1 MIGSRAIPPLAAIV
15 GIALLLTAGVGSPT
29 ATTRAQGAL
38 QAQVASGAALYAEWC
53 ALCHG
58 LDGEG
63 GEGPALAAP
72 REIAAFRTAG
82 RLFDFISTSMPQ
94 DFPGLLTDPE
104 YYDLVAFLLDWNGL
118 NPDGLP
124 VDATTAPDILL
135 AN

>member
-1 MIGSRAIPPLAAIV
+1 M
-15 GIALLLTAGVGSPT
+15 
-29 ATTRAQGAL
+29 
-38 QAQVASGAALYAEWC
+38 
-53 ALCHG
+53 CHG

-72 REIAAFRTAG
+72 RQIAGFRTAG

-94 DFPGLLTDPE
+94 DFPGLLHDAE

-124 VDATTAPDILL
+124 IDATTAPDIDLT
-135 AN
+135 N